1 MANPVTI
8 YIHHQSYRFLA
19 EEEETYLQQ
28 CADIVNKEMD
38 QAMAGNTLSHHRRCG
53 AGGHERGG

>member
-38 QAMAGNTLSHHRRCG
+38 
-53 AGGHERGG
+53 

>member
-38 QAMAGNTLSHHRRCG
+38 HPLHHRRCG

>member
-28 CADIVNKEMD
+28 CADIVNKEMTRPWR
-38 QAMAGNTLSHHRRCG
+38 ATPSPSPTVRCW
-53 AGGHERGG
+53 RP